1 MVRLFSNSINHFT
14 YKNYCLGF
22 IAKRYSIWKS
32 GFNYSVDSRVTF
44 GSSRQVS
51 LGIRI
56 LLALITHFHNNV
68 VCYLSYYFSILL
80 FFSLQNTYSCL
91 IQFICSTTNPT
102 WPSYFSFSFCNT
114 LYRARYKRCTMQD
127 GYNLQQSLCI
137 LLIRSLTHFYVA
149 NRPCMS
155 LLIWHLFLSSGNP
168 QRNIGALVTHIIMLC
183 QISSLITYY

>member
-102 WPSYFSFSFCNT
+102 WPSYFSFTVVSAT
-114 LYRARYKRCTMQD
+114 LYIGPGIKDAQCKMDTIYSRVFAFSSYARWLISMWQIDRAC
-127 GYNLQQSLCI
+127 
-137 LLIRSLTHFYVA
+137 
-149 NRPCMS
+149 PC
-155 LLIWHLFLSSGNP
+155 
-168 QRNIGALVTHIIMLC
+168 
-183 QISSLITYY
+183 